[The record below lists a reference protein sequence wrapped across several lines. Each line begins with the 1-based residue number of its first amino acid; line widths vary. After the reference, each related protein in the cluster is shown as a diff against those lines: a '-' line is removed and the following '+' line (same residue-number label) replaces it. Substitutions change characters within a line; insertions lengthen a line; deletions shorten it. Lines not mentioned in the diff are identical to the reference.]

1 MKRVFALILC
11 LALIIGCVAAFV
23 ACSPDDPE
31 ESTPDRFYWGEGK
44 EVATSDKTQI
54 VYLGDSIAEGVLGPS
69 PLPLRH
75 EYAYANIIGKRNDYD
90 YINHS
95 VSGHLTNNMLE
106 LISNE
111 VGYDGARML
120 VSNIATADIVH
131 ISIIGND
138 VLQDRKD
145 VLLDN
150 DKYPLKDSDGKLIDY
165 MTMHQVV
172 CEAMVDGEYG
182 TLERALY
189 GEDGNSGSYGNIVKI
204 VERLIELNPDAVI
217 IFQKV
222 YNPIFSVDTPLVK
235 SWTRN
240 AIQSHGME
248 ITLESLH
255 ALGDNLIGKMN
266 AVLQKVIDKFND
278 AKTAADK
285 WTLTSVD
292 ALAAFNAIY
301 EADGAERAWNLIY
314 PDGIHPSNEGHAVL
328 ADLTQQKLEELG
340 LANKDNALAAYKQ
353 MRIDFINNNFAGKI
367 SNTEQVKA
375 NINAATSCADVTKI
389 FFAATKGIIPDYDI
403 DHTAPAPSDNV
414 TETQFRIDPAN
425 TSVWGITGTTI
436 NLILDLEKSGVFL
449 RNDGT
454 MSLRLI
460 LSDEAT
466 GIINGL
472 LGSLLGGSVDLS
484 SFQNT
489 YLTPIAPGAS
499 LQDIEGLLDI
509 AYDCLGLKL
518 IGFDMNH
525 PGIAALVNGLKEGKL
540 PAELNIPEG
549 FGVEL
554 NYNYTMKKVQDANG
568 TVYDAVYLTPYDSDT
583 QPFIVMTMAAKT
595 FEYKADYEFNLIEDQ
610 RIPLDSPIQA
620 QTLTFM
626 VDFIKLK
633 FTAIEYV
640 DGLFGLD

>member
-44 EVATSDKTQI
+44 DVAASDKTRI
-54 VYLGDSIAEGVLGPS
+54 VYLGDSIAEGILGAS

-75 EYAYANIIGKRNDYD
+75 EYAYGNVIGRRNDYS
-90 YINHS
+90 YANHS
-95 VSGHLTNNMLE
+95 VSGHLTGDMLE
-106 LISNE
+106 LISNDI
-111 VGYDGARML
+111 GYDGARML
-120 VSNIATADIVH
+120 VSNIQTADVVH

-145 VLLDN
+145 VSLDN
-150 DKYPLKDSDGKLIDY
+150 DKYPLKDSDGKLINY

-240 AIQSHGME
+240 AIQSHGKE
-248 ITLESLH
+248 ITLKSLH

-266 AVLQKVIDKFND
+266 AVIQRVIDEFNAARTD
-278 AKTAADK
+278 ADK
-285 WTLTSVD
+285 WKLTSVD
-292 ALAAFNAIY
+292 ALKAFNDVY
-301 EADGAERAWNLIY
+301 EADGEKRAWNLIY

-328 ADLTQQKLEELG
+328 ADLTQQKLEEEEIG
-340 LANKDNALAAYKQ
+340 LANKDSALAAYKQ

-367 SNTEQVKA
+367 SNAEQVKA
-375 NINAATSCADVTKI
+375 NINAATSCAEVTKI
-389 FFAATKGIIPDYDI
+389 FFTATDGIIPDYDI
-403 DHTAPAPSDNV
+403 DHSAPAPSDNV
-414 TETQFRIDPAN
+414 IETHFRIDPAN

-436 NLILDLEKSGVFL
+436 NLILDSEKSGVFL

-460 LSDEAT
+460 LSSEAT
-466 GIINGL
+466 NIINSMLGGL
-472 LGSLLGGSVDLS
+472 LGGNINLD

-509 AYDCLGLKL
+509 AYDCLGLRL
-518 IGFDMNH
+518 IGFDMNN
-525 PGIAALVNGLKEGKL
+525 PSIAALVNGLQTGKL
-540 PAELNIPEG
+540 PSSLDIPAG

-583 QPFIVMTMAAKT
+583 QPFIVMTMENKT
-595 FEYKADYEFNLIEDQ
+595 FDHKVNYDFNDIA
-610 RIPLDSPIQA
+610 LDSPVEA

-633 FTAIEYV
+633 FTAVQNLPE
-640 DGLFGLD
+640 LFEFE

>member
-54 VYLGDSIAEGVLGPS
+54 VYLGDSIAEGILGAS

-75 EYAYANIIGKRNDYD
+75 EYAYGNVIGRRNDYS
-90 YINHS
+90 YANHS
-95 VSGHLTNNMLE
+95 VSGHLTDDMLK

-120 VSNIATADIVH
+120 VSNIQTADIVH

-138 VLQDRKD
+138 ILQDRED
-145 VLLDN
+145 VELEGN
-150 DKYPLKDSDGKLIDY
+150 PYGDY
-165 MTMHQVV
+165 VSMHQVV
-172 CEAMVDGEYG
+172 CDAMIRNNYEG
-182 TLERALY
+182 LNLALY
-189 GEDGNSGSYGNIVKI
+189 GTADESGTGGSYANLVKI

-222 YNPIFSVDTPLVK
+222 YNPIFSEDTPLVK
-235 SWTRN
+235 PLTR
-240 AIQSHGME
+240 AE
-248 ITLESLH
+248 LEKAYVDITLDSLH
-255 ALGDNLIGKMN
+255 ALGDNLIGRMN

-301 EADGAERAWNLIY
+301 EADGAARAWNLIY

-367 SNTEQVKA
+367 SNAEQVKA

-389 FFAATKGIIPDYDI
+389 FFAATDGIIPDYDI

-425 TSVWGITGTTI
+425 TSVWGVSGMLI
-436 NLILDLEKSGVFL
+436 NTVLDLEKSGVFL
-449 RNDGT
+449 RSDGT
-454 MSLRLI
+454 MSLRLV
-460 LSDEAT
+460 LSEEAT
-466 GIINGL
+466 GIINGM
-472 LGSLLGGSVDLS
+472 LGSFLGGNINLD

>member
-31 ESTPDRFYWGEGK
+31 KSTPDRFYWGEGK

-54 VYLGDSIAEGVLGPS
+54 VYLGDSIAEGILGAS

-75 EYAYANIIGKRNDYD
+75 EYAYGNVIGRRNDYS
-90 YINHS
+90 YANHS

-138 VLQDRKD
+138 ILQDRED
-145 VLLDN
+145 V
-150 DKYPLKDSDGKLIDY
+150 KLEGNPYGDY
-165 MTMHQVV
+165 VSMHQVV
-172 CEAMVDGEYG
+172 CDAMIRNNYEG
-182 TLERALY
+182 LNLALY
-189 GEDGNSGSYGNIVKI
+189 GTTDESGTGGSYANLVQI

-222 YNPIFSVDTPLVK
+222 YNPIFSVATPLVK
-235 SWTRN
+235 PWTRDELEN
-240 AIQSHGME
+240 AGVD
-248 ITLESLH
+248 ITTLDSLH
-255 ALGDNLIGKMN
+255 ALGDNLIGRMN

-301 EADGAERAWNLIY
+301 EADGAERAWGLIY

-328 ADLTQQKLEELG
+328 ADLTQQKLEELR
-340 LANKDNALAAYKQ
+340 LANKDNALTAYKQ

-367 SNTEQVKA
+367 SNAEQVKA

-403 DHTAPAPSDNV
+403 DHSAPSSPKEV
-414 TETQFRIDPAN
+414 IETHFRIDPAN

>member
-54 VYLGDSIAEGVLGPS
+54 VYLGDSIAEGILGAS

-75 EYAYANIIGKRNDYD
+75 EYAYGNVIGRRNDYS
-90 YINHS
+90 YANHS
-95 VSGHLTNNMLE
+95 VSGHLTKNMLE
-106 LISNE
+106 LISNAS
-111 VGYDGARML
+111 GYDGARML
-120 VSNIATADIVH
+120 VSNIQTADIVH

-138 VLQDRKD
+138 ILQDRED
-145 VLLDN
+145 VELEGN
-150 DKYPLKDSDGKLIDY
+150 PYGDY
-165 MTMHQVV
+165 VSMHQVV
-172 CEAMVDGEYG
+172 CDAMIRNDYEG
-182 TLERALY
+182 LNLALY
-189 GEDGNSGSYGNIVKI
+189 GTADESGTGGSYANLVKI
-204 VERLIELNPDAVI
+204 VERLIGLNPDAVI

-235 SWTRN
+235 PLTRDELKK
-240 AIQSHGME
+240 AGVD
-248 ITLESLH
+248 ITTLDSLH
-255 ALGDNLIGKMN
+255 ALGDNLIGRMN

-301 EADGAERAWNLIY
+301 EADGAARAWNLIY

-367 SNTEQVKA
+367 SNAEQVKA

>member
-11 LALIIGCVAAFV
+11 LALIIGCVTAFV

-31 ESTPDRFYWGEGK
+31 GSTPDRFYWGEGK
-44 EVATSDKTQI
+44 EVAASDKTQI
-54 VYLGDSIAEGVLGPS
+54 VYLGDSIAEGILGAS

-75 EYAYANIIGKRNDYD
+75 EYAYGNVIGRRNDYS
-90 YINHS
+90 YANHS
-95 VSGHLTNNMLE
+95 VSGHLTEDMLE

-120 VSNIATADIVH
+120 VSNIQTADIVH

-138 VLQDRKD
+138 ILQDRTD
-145 VLLDN
+145 VELVGN
-150 DKYPLKDSDGKLIDY
+150 PYGDY
-165 MTMHQVV
+165 VSMHQVV
-172 CEAMVDGEYG
+172 CDAMIRNNYEG
-182 TLERALY
+182 LNLALY
-189 GEDGNSGSYGNIVKI
+189 GTTDESGTGGSYANLVQI

-222 YNPIFSVDTPLVK
+222 YNPIFSVATPLVK
-235 SWTRN
+235 SWTRDELKN
-240 AIQSHGME
+240 ASVD
-248 ITLESLH
+248 ITLDSLH
-255 ALGDNLIGKMN
+255 ALGDNLIGRMN

-301 EADGAERAWNLIY
+301 EADGAKRAWNLIY

-340 LANKDNALAAYKQ
+340 FANKDNALAAYKQ

-367 SNTEQVKA
+367 SNAEQVKA

-403 DHTAPAPSDNV
+403 DHSAPSSPKEV
-414 TETQFRIDPAN
+414 IETHFRIDPAN

-449 RNDGT
+449 RSDGT

-540 PAELNIPEG
+540 PAELNIPDG

>member
-54 VYLGDSIAEGVLGPS
+54 VYLGDSIAEGILGAS

-75 EYAYANIIGKRNDYD
+75 EYAYGNVIGRRNDYS
-90 YINHS
+90 YANHS
-95 VSGHLTNNMLE
+95 VSGHLTDDMLE

-138 VLQDRKD
+138 ILQDRTD
-145 VLLDN
+145 V
-150 DKYPLKDSDGKLIDY
+150 KLVGNPYGDY
-165 MTMHQVV
+165 VSMHQVV
-172 CEAMVDGEYG
+172 CDAMIRDNYDG
-182 TLERALY
+182 LNLALY
-189 GEDGNSGSYGNIVKI
+189 GTTDESGTGGSYANLVQI

-222 YNPIFSVDTPLVK
+222 YNPIFSVNTPLVK
-235 SWTRN
+235 SWTRDELKN
-240 AIQSHGME
+240 ASVD
-248 ITLESLH
+248 ITLDSLH
-255 ALGDNLIGKMN
+255 ALGDNLIGRMN

-292 ALAAFNAIY
+292 ALAAFNEIY

-328 ADLTQQKLEELG
+328 ADLTQQKLEKLG

-367 SNTEQVKA
+367 SNAEQVKA

-640 DGLFGLD
+640 DGLFGLN

>member
-31 ESTPDRFYWGEGK
+31 GSTPDRFYWGEGK

-54 VYLGDSIAEGVLGPS
+54 VYLGDSIAEGILGAS

-75 EYAYANIIGKRNDYD
+75 EYAYGNVIGRRNDYS
-90 YINHS
+90 YANHS
-95 VSGHLTNNMLE
+95 VSGHLTDDMLE

-120 VSNIATADIVH
+120 VSNIQTADIVH

-138 VLQDRKD
+138 ILQDRED
-145 VLLDN
+145 VELAGN
-150 DKYPLKDSDGKLIDY
+150 PYGDY
-165 MTMHQVV
+165 VSMHQVV
-172 CEAMVDGEYG
+172 CDAMIRNNYEG
-182 TLERALY
+182 LNLALY
-189 GEDGNSGSYGNIVKI
+189 GTADESGTGGSYANLVKI
-204 VERLIELNPDAVI
+204 VERLIGLNPDAVI

-222 YNPIFSVDTPLVK
+222 YNPIFSEDTPLVK
-235 SWTRN
+235 SWTR
-240 AIQSHGME
+240 AELEKAGVD
-248 ITLESLH
+248 ITLDSLH
-255 ALGDNLIGKMN
+255 ALGDNLIGRMN

-301 EADGAERAWNLIY
+301 EADGAARAWNLIY

-367 SNTEQVKA
+367 SNAEQVKA

-389 FFAATKGIIPDYDI
+389 FFAATDGIIPDYDI

-425 TSVWGITGTTI
+425 TSVWGVSGTVI
-436 NLILDLEKSGVFL
+436 NTVLDLEKSGVFL
-449 RNDGT
+449 RSDGT
-454 MSLRLI
+454 MSLRLV
-460 LSDEAT
+460 LSEEAT
-466 GIINGL
+466 GIINGM
-472 LGSLLGGSVDLS
+472 LGSFLGGNINLD

-509 AYDCLGLKL
+509 AYDCIGLKL

>member
-54 VYLGDSIAEGVLGPS
+54 VYLGDSIAEGVMGPS

-106 LISNE
+106 LISNAS
-111 VGYDGARML
+111 GYDGARML
-120 VSNIATADIVH
+120 VSNIQTADIVH

-138 VLQDRKD
+138 ILQDRD
-145 VLLDN
+145 IELEGN
-150 DKYPLKDSDGKLIDY
+150 PYGDY
-165 MTMHQVV
+165 VSMHQVV
-172 CEAMVDGEYG
+172 CDAMIRNNYEG
-182 TLERALY
+182 LNLALY
-189 GEDGNSGSYGNIVKI
+189 GTADESGTGGSYANLVKI
-204 VERLIELNPDAVI
+204 VERLIGLNPDAVI

-235 SWTRN
+235 PLTR
-240 AIQSHGME
+240 AELKKAGVD
-248 ITLESLH
+248 ITPDSLH
-255 ALGDNLIGKMN
+255 ALGDNLIGRMN

-292 ALAAFNAIY
+292 ALVGFNAIY
-301 EADGAERAWNLIY
+301 EADGAARAWNLIY

-340 LANKDNALAAYKQ
+340 LANKDNALAVYKQ
-353 MRIDFINNNFAGKI
+353 MRIDFISNNFAGKI
-367 SNTEQVKA
+367 SNAEQVKA

-389 FFAATKGIIPDYDI
+389 FFAATDGIIPDYDI

-425 TSVWGITGTTI
+425 TSVWGVSGGLI
-436 NLILDLEKSGVFL
+436 NAVLDLEKSGVFL
-449 RNDGT
+449 RSDGT

-460 LSDEAT
+460 LSDEAP
-466 GIINGL
+466 GMINGL

-525 PGIAALVNGLKEGKL
+525 PGIAAFVNGLKEGKL

-595 FEYKADYEFNLIEDQ
+595 FEYKADYEFNLTEDQ

>member
-44 EVATSDKTQI
+44 EVAASDKTQI
-54 VYLGDSIAEGVLGPS
+54 VYLGDSIAEGILGAS

-75 EYAYANIIGKRNDYD
+75 EYAYGNVIGRRNDYS
-90 YINHS
+90 YANHS
-95 VSGHLTNNMLE
+95 VSGHLTDDMLE

-145 VLLDN
+145 VSLDN
-150 DKYPLKDSDGKLIDY
+150 DKYPLKDSDGELIKY

-266 AVLQKVIDKFND
+266 AVIQRVIDEFN
-278 AKTAADK
+278 ADK
-285 WTLTSVD
+285 ASSAKWKLTSVD
-292 ALAAFNAIY
+292 ALAAFNDVY
-301 EADGAERAWNLIY
+301 EADGAKRAWNLIY
-314 PDGIHPSNEGHAVL
+314 PDGIHPSDEGHAVL
-328 ADLTQQKLEELG
+328 ADLTQAKLEELG
-340 LANKDNALAAYKQ
+340 LANKDNALAVYKQ

-367 SNTEQVKA
+367 SNAEQVKA
-375 NINAATSCADVTKI
+375 NINAATSCAEVTKV
-389 FFAATKGIIPDYDI
+389 FFQATNGITPDYSI
-403 DHTAPAPSDNV
+403 SHAAPAPSDNII
-414 TETQFRIDPAN
+414 ETQFRIDVAN
-425 TSVWGITGTTI
+425 TSVWGVTGSTI
-436 NLILDLEKSGVFL
+436 NLLFDFEKSGIFL

-472 LGSLLGGSVDLS
+472 LGSFLGGSVDLS

-499 LQDIEGLLDI
+499 LDDFEGLLDI
-509 AYDCLGLKL
+509 AYDCLGLRL
-518 IGFDMNH
+518 IGFDMND
-525 PGIAALVNGLKEGKL
+525 PGIAALVNGLQTGKL
-540 PAELNIPEG
+540 PSSLDIPAG
-549 FGVEL
+549 FGIEL
-554 NYNYTMKKVQDANG
+554 NYNYTMKKVQDATG
-568 TVYDAVYLTPYDSDT
+568 KVYDAVYLTPYDGDT
-583 QPFIVMTMAAKT
+583 QPFIVMTMESKT
-595 FEYKADYEFNLIEDQ
+595 YNNKVDYDIRDIELDQ
-610 RIPLDSPIQA
+610 PVNAL
-620 QTLTFM
+620 TLNFK
-626 VDFIKLK
+626 VDFVKLN
-633 FTAIEYV
+633 FTAVQNLPE
-640 DGLFGLD
+640 LFEFE

>member
-11 LALIIGCVAAFV
+11 LALIIGCVTAFV

-31 ESTPDRFYWGEGK
+31 GSTPDRFYWGEGK

-54 VYLGDSIAEGVLGPS
+54 VYLGDSIAEGILGAS

-75 EYAYANIIGKRNDYD
+75 EYAYGNVIGRRNDYS
-90 YINHS
+90 YANHS
-95 VSGHLTNNMLE
+95 VSGHLTEDMLE

-120 VSNIATADIVH
+120 VSNIQTADIVH

-138 VLQDRKD
+138 ILQDRTD
-145 VLLDN
+145 VELVGN
-150 DKYPLKDSDGKLIDY
+150 PYGDY
-165 MTMHQVV
+165 VSMHQVV
-172 CEAMVDGEYG
+172 CDAMIRNNYEG
-182 TLERALY
+182 LNLALY
-189 GEDGNSGSYGNIVKI
+189 GTTDESGTGGSYANLVQI

-222 YNPIFSVDTPLVK
+222 YNPIFSVATPLVK
-235 SWTRN
+235 SWTRDELKN
-240 AIQSHGME
+240 ASVD
-248 ITLESLH
+248 ITLDSLH
-255 ALGDNLIGKMN
+255 ALGDNLIGRMN

-301 EADGAERAWNLIY
+301 EADGAKRAWNLIY

-340 LANKDNALAAYKQ
+340 FANKDNALAAYKQ

-367 SNTEQVKA
+367 SNAEQVKA

-403 DHTAPAPSDNV
+403 DHSAPSSPKEV
-414 TETQFRIDPAN
+414 IETHFRIDPAN

-449 RNDGT
+449 RSDGT

-525 PGIAALVNGLKEGKL
+525 PGIAAFVNGLKEGKL

>member
-44 EVATSDKTQI
+44 DVAASDKTQI
-54 VYLGDSIAEGVLGPS
+54 VYLGDSIAEGILGAS

-75 EYAYANIIGKRNDYD
+75 EYAYGNVIGRRNDYS
-90 YINHS
+90 YANHS
-95 VSGHLTNNMLE
+95 VSGHLTDDMLK

-120 VSNIATADIVH
+120 VSNIQTADIVH

-138 VLQDRKD
+138 ILQDRD
-145 VLLDN
+145 IELEGN
-150 DKYPLKDSDGKLIDY
+150 PYGDY
-165 MTMHQVV
+165 VSMHQVV
-172 CEAMVDGEYG
+172 CDAMIRNNYEG
-182 TLERALY
+182 LNLALY
-189 GEDGNSGSYGNIVKI
+189 GTADESGTGGSYANLVQI

-235 SWTRN
+235 PLTRDELKK
-240 AIQSHGME
+240 AGVD
-248 ITLESLH
+248 ITLDSLH
-255 ALGDNLIGKMN
+255 ALGDNLIGRMN

-301 EADGAERAWNLIY
+301 EADGAKRAWNLIY

-328 ADLTQQKLEELG
+328 ADLTQQKLEELR

-367 SNTEQVKA
+367 SNAEQVKA

-425 TSVWGITGTTI
+425 TSVWGISRELI
-436 NLILDLEKSGVFL
+436 NAVLDLEKSGVFL
-449 RNDGT
+449 RSDGT

-460 LSDEAT
+460 LSNEAP
-466 GIINGL
+466 GMINGL
-472 LGSLLGGSVDLS
+472 LGSFLGGSVDLS

>member
-44 EVATSDKTQI
+44 DVAASDKTQI
-54 VYLGDSIAEGVLGPS
+54 VYLGDSIAEGILGAS

-75 EYAYANIIGKRNDYD
+75 EYAYGNVIGRRNDYS
-90 YINHS
+90 YANHS
-95 VSGHLTNNMLE
+95 VSGHLTDDMLK

-120 VSNIATADIVH
+120 VSNIQTADIVH

-138 VLQDRKD
+138 ILQDRD
-145 VLLDN
+145 IELEGN
-150 DKYPLKDSDGKLIDY
+150 PYGDY
-165 MTMHQVV
+165 VSMHQVV
-172 CEAMVDGEYG
+172 CDAMIRNNYEG
-182 TLERALY
+182 LNLALY
-189 GEDGNSGSYGNIVKI
+189 GTADESGTGGSYANLVQI

-235 SWTRN
+235 PLTRDELKK
-240 AIQSHGME
+240 AGVD
-248 ITLESLH
+248 ITLDSLH
-255 ALGDNLIGKMN
+255 ALGDNLIGRMN

-301 EADGAERAWNLIY
+301 EADGAKRAWNLIY

-328 ADLTQQKLEELG
+328 ADLTQQKLEELR

-367 SNTEQVKA
+367 SNAEQVKA

-425 TSVWGITGTTI
+425 TSVWGISRELI
-436 NLILDLEKSGVFL
+436 NAVLDLEKSGVFL
-449 RNDGT
+449 RSDGT

-460 LSDEAT
+460 LSDEAP
-466 GIINGL
+466 GMINGL
-472 LGSLLGGSVDLS
+472 LGSFLGGSVDLS

>member
-44 EVATSDKTQI
+44 DVAASDKTQI
-54 VYLGDSIAEGVLGPS
+54 VYLGDSIAEGILGAS

-75 EYAYANIIGKRNDYD
+75 EYAYGNVIGRRNDYS
-90 YINHS
+90 YANHS
-95 VSGHLTNNMLE
+95 VSGHLTDDMLE

-120 VSNIATADIVH
+120 VSNIQTADIVH

-138 VLQDRKD
+138 ILQDRED
-145 VLLDN
+145 VELEGN
-150 DKYPLKDSDGKLIDY
+150 PYGDY
-165 MTMHQVV
+165 VSMHQVV
-172 CEAMVDGEYG
+172 CDAMIRNNYEG
-182 TLERALY
+182 LSLALY
-189 GEDGNSGSYGNIVKI
+189 GTTDESGTGGSYANLVQI

-222 YNPIFSVDTPLVK
+222 YNPIFSVATPLVK
-235 SWTRN
+235 SWTRDELKN
-240 AIQSHGME
+240 ASVD
-248 ITLESLH
+248 ITLDSLH
-255 ALGDNLIGKMN
+255 ALGDNLIGRMN

-340 LANKDNALAAYKQ
+340 FANKDNALAAYKQ

>member
-54 VYLGDSIAEGVLGPS
+54 VYLGDSIAEGILGAS

-75 EYAYANIIGKRNDYD
+75 EYAYGNVIGRRNDYS
-90 YINHS
+90 YANHS
-95 VSGHLTNNMLE
+95 VSGHLTDDMLE

-138 VLQDRKD
+138 ILQDRED
-145 VLLDN
+145 V
-150 DKYPLKDSDGKLIDY
+150 KLEGNPYGDY
-165 MTMHQVV
+165 VSMHQVV
-172 CEAMVDGEYG
+172 CDAMIRNNYEG
-182 TLERALY
+182 LNLALY
-189 GEDGNSGSYGNIVKI
+189 GTTDESGTGGSYANLVQI

-222 YNPIFSVDTPLVK
+222 YNPIFSVATPLVK
-235 SWTRN
+235 SWTRDELKN
-240 AIQSHGME
+240 ASVD
-248 ITLESLH
+248 ITLDSLH
-255 ALGDNLIGKMN
+255 ALGDNLIGRMN

-301 EADGAERAWNLIY
+301 EADGAKRAWGLIY
-314 PDGIHPSNEGHAVL
+314 PDGIHPSDEGHAVL

-367 SNTEQVKA
+367 SNAEQVKA

>member
-138 VLQDRKD
+138 ILQDRED
-145 VLLDN
+145 VELEGN
-150 DKYPLKDSDGKLIDY
+150 PYGDY
-165 MTMHQVV
+165 VSMHQVV
-172 CEAMVDGEYG
+172 CDAMIRNNYEG
-182 TLERALY
+182 LNLALY
-189 GEDGNSGSYGNIVKI
+189 GTADESGTGGSYANLVKI

-222 YNPIFSVDTPLVK
+222 YNPIFSEDTPLVK
-235 SWTRN
+235 PLTR
-240 AIQSHGME
+240 AE
-248 ITLESLH
+248 LEKAYVDITLDSLH
-255 ALGDNLIGKMN
+255 ALGDNLIGRMN

-301 EADGAERAWNLIY
+301 EADGAARAWNLIY

-367 SNTEQVKA
+367 SNAEQVKA

-389 FFAATKGIIPDYDI
+389 FFAATDGIIPDYDI

-425 TSVWGITGTTI
+425 TSVWGVSGMLI
-436 NLILDLEKSGVFL
+436 NTVLDLEKSGVFL
-449 RNDGT
+449 RSDGT
-454 MSLRLI
+454 MSLRLV
-460 LSDEAT
+460 LSEEAT
-466 GIINGL
+466 GIINGM
-472 LGSLLGGSVDLS
+472 LGSFLGGNINLD

>member
-31 ESTPDRFYWGEGK
+31 ESTPD
-44 EVATSDKTQI
+44 KTQI
-54 VYLGDSIAEGVLGPS
+54 VYLGDSIAEGILGAS

-75 EYAYANIIGKRNDYD
+75 EYAYGNVIGRRNDYS
-90 YINHS
+90 YANHS
-95 VSGHLTNNMLE
+95 VSGHLTDDMLK

-120 VSNIATADIVH
+120 VSNIQTADIVH

-138 VLQDRKD
+138 ILQDRED
-145 VLLDN
+145 VELEGN
-150 DKYPLKDSDGKLIDY
+150 PYGDY
-165 MTMHQVV
+165 VSMHQVV
-172 CEAMVDGEYG
+172 CDAMIRNNYEG
-182 TLERALY
+182 LNLALY
-189 GEDGNSGSYGNIVKI
+189 GTTDESGTGGSYANLVKI

-235 SWTRN
+235 PLTR
-240 AIQSHGME
+240 AELKKAGVD
-248 ITLESLH
+248 ITPDSLH
-255 ALGDNLIGKMN
+255 ALGDNLIGRMN

-301 EADGAERAWNLIY
+301 EADGAKRAWNLIY

-328 ADLTQQKLEELG
+328 ADLTQQNLEELG

-353 MRIDFINNNFAGKI
+353 MRIAFINNNFAGKI
-367 SNTEQVKA
+367 SNAEQVKA

-389 FFAATKGIIPDYDI
+389 FFAATKGIIPDSDI
-403 DHTAPAPSDNV
+403 DPSAPSSPKEV
-414 TETQFRIDPAN
+414 IETHFRIDPAN

-454 MSLRLI
+454 MSLRLV
-460 LSDEAT
+460 LSEEAT
-466 GIINGL
+466 GIINGM
-472 LGSLLGGSVDLS
+472 LGSFLGGNINLD

-540 PAELNIPEG
+540 PAELNIPKG

>member
-11 LALIIGCVAAFV
+11 LSLIIGCVAAFV

-31 ESTPDRFYWGEGK
+31 ESAPDRFYWGEGK

-54 VYLGDSIAEGVLGPS
+54 VYLGDSIAEGILGAS

-75 EYAYANIIGKRNDYD
+75 EYAYGNVIGRRNDYS
-90 YINHS
+90 YANHS
-95 VSGHLTNNMLE
+95 VSGHLTDDMLE
-106 LISNE
+106 LISNDI
-111 VGYDGARML
+111 GYDGARML
-120 VSNIATADIVH
+120 VSNIATADVVH

-150 DKYPLKDSDGKLIDY
+150 DKYPLKDSDGELIKY

-222 YNPIFSVDTPLVK
+222 YNPIFSEDTPLVK

-240 AIQSHGME
+240 AIQSHGMK
-248 ITLESLH
+248 ITFESLH

-266 AVLQKVIDKFND
+266 AVIQRVIDEFNAARTD
-278 AKTAADK
+278 ADK
-285 WTLTSVD
+285 WKLESVD
-292 ALAAFNAIY
+292 ALKAFNDVY
-301 EADGAERAWNLIY
+301 EADGAARAWNLIY

-328 ADLTQQKLEELG
+328 ADLTQAKLEELG
-340 LANKDNALAAYKQ
+340 LANKDSALANYKQ

-367 SNTEQVKA
+367 SNAEQVKA

-389 FFAATKGIIPDYDI
+389 FFAATKATKGIIPDYDI

-414 TETQFRIDPAN
+414 IETQFRIDVAN
-425 TSVWGITGTTI
+425 TSVWGVTGSTI
-436 NLILDLEKSGVFL
+436 NLLFDFEKSGIFL

-466 GIINGL
+466 GIINGM
-472 LGSLLGGSVDLS
+472 LGSFLGGSVDLS

-499 LQDIEGLLDI
+499 LDDFEGLLDI
-509 AYDCLGLKL
+509 AYDCLGLRL
-518 IGFDMNH
+518 IGFDMNN
-525 PGIAALVNGLKEGKL
+525 PGIAALVNGLQTGKL
-540 PAELNIPEG
+540 PSTLDIPAG
-549 FGVEL
+549 FGIEL
-554 NYNYTMKKVQDANG
+554 NYNYTMKKVQDATG
-568 TVYDAVYLTPYDSDT
+568 KVYDAVYLTPYDGDT
-583 QPFIVMTMAAKT
+583 QPFIVMTMESKT
-595 FEYKADYEFNLIEDQ
+595 YNNKVDYDIRDIELDQ
-610 RIPLDSPIQA
+610 PVNAL
-620 QTLTFM
+620 TLNFK
-626 VDFIKLK
+626 VDFVKLN
-633 FTAIEYV
+633 FTAVQNLPE
-640 DGLFGLD
+640 LFEFE

>member
-44 EVATSDKTQI
+44 DVAASDKTQI
-54 VYLGDSIAEGVLGPS
+54 VYLGDSIAEGILGAS

-75 EYAYANIIGKRNDYD
+75 EYAYGNVIGRRNDYS
-90 YINHS
+90 YANHS
-95 VSGHLTNNMLE
+95 VSGHLTDDVLE

-138 VLQDRKD
+138 ILQDRED
-145 VLLDN
+145 VELEGN
-150 DKYPLKDSDGKLIDY
+150 PYGDY
-165 MTMHQVV
+165 VSMHQVV
-172 CEAMVDGEYG
+172 CDAMIRNNYEG
-182 TLERALY
+182 LNLALY
-189 GEDGNSGSYGNIVKI
+189 GTTDESGTGGSYANLVQI

-235 SWTRN
+235 SWTRDELKN
-240 AIQSHGME
+240 ASVD
-248 ITLESLH
+248 ITLDSLH
-255 ALGDNLIGKMN
+255 ALGDNLIGRMN

-301 EADGAERAWNLIY
+301 EADSAKRAWNLIY

-340 LANKDNALAAYKQ
+340 FANKDNALAAYKQ

-367 SNTEQVKA
+367 SNAEQVKA

-540 PAELNIPEG
+540 PAKLNIPEG

>member
-31 ESTPDRFYWGEGK
+31 KSTPDRFYWGEGK
-44 EVATSDKTQI
+44 EVAASDKTQI
-54 VYLGDSIAEGVLGPS
+54 VYLGDSIAEGILGAS

-75 EYAYANIIGKRNDYD
+75 EYAYGNVIGRRNDYS
-90 YINHS
+90 YANHS

-106 LISNE
+106 LISNAS
-111 VGYDGARML
+111 GYDGARML
-120 VSNIATADIVH
+120 VSNIQTADIVH

-138 VLQDRKD
+138 ILQDRED
-145 VLLDN
+145 VELEGN
-150 DKYPLKDSDGKLIDY
+150 PYGDY
-165 MTMHQVV
+165 VSMHQVV
-172 CEAMVDGEYG
+172 CDAMIRNNYDG
-182 TLERALY
+182 LNLALY
-189 GEDGNSGSYGNIVKI
+189 GTTDESGTAGSYGNLVQI

-235 SWTRN
+235 SWTRDELKN
-240 AIQSHGME
+240 AGVD
-248 ITLESLH
+248 ITTLDSLH
-255 ALGDNLIGKMN
+255 ALGDNLIGRMN

-301 EADGAERAWNLIY
+301 EADGAKRAWNLIY

-367 SNTEQVKA
+367 SNAEQVKA

-403 DHTAPAPSDNV
+403 DHSAPSSPKEV
-414 TETQFRIDPAN
+414 IETHFRIDPAN

-449 RNDGT
+449 RSDGT

>member
-44 EVATSDKTQI
+44 DVAASDKTQI
-54 VYLGDSIAEGVLGPS
+54 VYLGDSIAEGILGAS

-75 EYAYANIIGKRNDYD
+75 EYAYGNVIGRRNDYS
-90 YINHS
+90 YANHS
-95 VSGHLTNNMLE
+95 VSGHLTDDMLK

-120 VSNIATADIVH
+120 VSNIQTADIVH

-138 VLQDRKD
+138 ILQDRD
-145 VLLDN
+145 IELEGN
-150 DKYPLKDSDGKLIDY
+150 PYGDY
-165 MTMHQVV
+165 VSMHQVV
-172 CEAMVDGEYG
+172 CDAMIRNNYEG
-182 TLERALY
+182 LNLALY
-189 GEDGNSGSYGNIVKI
+189 GTADESGTGGSYANLVQI

-235 SWTRN
+235 PLTR
-240 AIQSHGME
+240 AELKKAGVD
-248 ITLESLH
+248 ITPDSLH
-255 ALGDNLIGKMN
+255 ALGDNLIGRMN

-301 EADGAERAWNLIY
+301 EADGAKRAWNLIY

-328 ADLTQQKLEELG
+328 ADLTQQKLEELR

-367 SNTEQVKA
+367 SNAEQVKA

-425 TSVWGITGTTI
+425 TSVWGISRELI
-436 NLILDLEKSGVFL
+436 NAVLDLEKSGVFL
-449 RNDGT
+449 RSDGT

-460 LSDEAT
+460 LSDEAP
-466 GIINGL
+466 GMINGL
-472 LGSLLGGSVDLS
+472 LGSFLGGSVDLS